1 MSEVNFVDTTL
12 RDGQMSLWATEM
24 RTGMI
29 LPVASHMDQ
38 AGFEAIEIIA
48 AAFFKK
54 CVRELREN
62 PWERLKLVA
71 ERITRTPLRAIRSR
85 YMAAFHI
92 TPPSISNLW
101 VERLAANGVRQIRIS
116 DPSNTASH

>member
-62 PWERLKLVA
+62 PWERL
-71 ERITRTPLRAIRSR
+71 
-85 YMAAFHI
+85 
-92 TPPSISNLW
+92 
-101 VERLAANGVRQIRIS
+101 RLAADGVLQIRIS
-116 DPSNTASH
+116 DPSNTASHWREAVCSARSVGLEPIVNLIFSVSPKHTDEYY